1 MKLLEIRVVEQVI
14 ATNFAAIAMVGVVI
28 GRSENLMKNKIQHQ
42 RKISLLD
49 NDRVVKTD
57 LADISTMFFLI
68 ESPFLCV
75 PVDVYTCFIA
85 F

>member
-1 MKLLEIRVVEQVI
+1 LGPLTAANHNPAATVGMKLLEIRVVEQVI

-49 NDRVVKTD
+49 NDRVVKPRVV
-57 LADISTMFFLI
+57 LNRFGRH
-68 ESPFLCV
+68 
-75 PVDVYTCFIA
+75 
-85 F
+85 